1 MKSLKMLSALGA
13 CLLVV
18 GCKTTVET
26 EVNISDLLS
35 SPTKQ
40 LPGSLIVEVPACQDY
55 QDSRQPSSTL
65 VEVQK
70 MVPAI
75 FKDAAFSECYRQQ
88 FNSFARFD
96 VPLVLDKDKD
106 GKLAS
111 QDHINIVSNDANLLA
126 VAVPAKIKAGL
137 ENAAKRGPGS
147 SFDMSVNIKVNNDTG
162 ADFNFTA
169 IAAFVDGQPQVFGNL
184 TSKPNGSFTVT
195 LSDVS
200 VQTAVNGQ
208 AMVLLSN
215 D

>member
-1 MKSLKMLSALGA
+1 MRKVRLISAVGA
-13 CLLVV
+13 LLLVA

-70 MVPAI
+70 MVPTI
-75 FKDAAFSECYRQQ
+75 FKDATFTECYRQQ
-88 FNSFARFD
+88 FNSFAAFD

-111 QDHINIVSNDANLLA
+111 EDHINILSNDSSLLA
-126 VAVPAKIKAGL
+126 VAVPDKIKDGL
-137 ENAAKRGPGS
+137 ENASKRGPS
-147 SFDMSVNIKVNNDTG
+147 SALDMNVTIKVVNDTG
-162 ADFNFTA
+162 SDFDFSV
-169 IAAFVDGQPQVFGNL
+169 ISAFIDEQPHVFGNL
-184 TSKPNGSFTVT
+184 TSKANGSFTVR

-200 VQTAVNGQ
+200 VQSALGGD
-208 AMVLLSN
+208 AMVLRSRN
-215 D
+215 

>member
-70 MVPAI
+70 MVPTI
-75 FKDAAFSECYRQQ
+75 FKDATFTECYRQQ
-88 FNSFARFD
+88 FNSFAAFD

-111 QDHINIVSNDANLLA
+111 EDHINILSNDSSLLA
-126 VAVPAKIKAGL
+126 VAVPDKIKDGL
-137 ENAAKRGPGS
+137 ENASKRGPS
-147 SFDMSVNIKVNNDTG
+147 SALDMNVTIKVVNDTG
-162 ADFNFTA
+162 SDFDFSV
-169 IAAFVDGQPQVFGNL
+169 ISAFIDEQPHVFGNL
-184 TSKPNGSFTVT
+184 TSKANGSFTVR

-200 VQTAVNGQ
+200 VQSALGGD
-208 AMVLLSN
+208 AMVLRSRN
-215 D
+215 